1 MGIDV
6 TNTFIYRWRYPIGYG
21 LIALLLIGLLIFA
34 GLYLPGGISDSE
46 KASVIK
52 AAGIH
57 INDLSSLAVT
67 NLPYYA
73 LQQLSLTL
81 FGVHD
86 FSIKLPSL
94 ILALFSAVGL
104 VLLLRRWFKTN
115 IAVLAA
121 IIAVTTG
128 QFLFIAQNGTP
139 SILYVLWPVW
149 LLLLGTMIA
158 KGARFRF
165 LWKVLFFIVAA
176 LSLYTPL
183 SIYALVAL
191 GAATLLHPHL
201 RFIIKSLSRKRLA
214 FAGVLALIIITPL
227 IVGVAKSPE
236 LGLSLLG
243 VPTTWPNFAANINLI
258 AGQYFG
264 FWIPSTTSLM
274 VPVFGLGSMII
285 IGLGVYHLIRTREST
300 QSYLIIIWLACLMPI
315 LVINPLFTSVTFLP
329 LVLLMAMGLSSLL
342 GYWYRLFPR
351 NPYARIAGLIPL
363 IVLISALV
371 LTGLQ
376 RYAYGYQYDVY
387 TVQNFSKDLSLL
399 PKNTTQLVVADSEKP
414 FYTVVAKH
422 STNLTLVSDPTGA
435 TFVATHNAEKS
446 FPGYQIDRI
455 VTSASTSNADRFYVY
470 KKIPQ

>member
-6 TNTFIYRWRYPIGYG
+6 TSTFIYRWRYPIGYG
-21 LIALLLIGLLIFA
+21 LIALLLVSLLIFA

-52 AAGIH
+52 SAGIH
-57 INDLSSLAVT
+57 INDISSLAVT

-73 LQQLSLTL
+73 LQQASISL

-94 ILALFSAVGL
+94 VLALVSAIGL
-104 VLLLRRWFKTN
+104 ILLLRQWFKTN
-115 IAVLAA
+115 IAVLAT
-121 IIAVTTG
+121 IIAITTG

-149 LLLLGTMIA
+149 LLLLGTLIA
-158 KGARFRF
+158 KRVRFRF
-165 LWKVLFFIVAA
+165 LWKVLFFVMAA

-201 RFIIKSLSRKRLA
+201 RFIIRSLSRKRLA
-214 FAGVLALIIITPL
+214 VAGLLAVIIITPL
-227 IVGVAKSPE
+227 AIGVARSPE
-236 LGLSLLG
+236 LSLSLLG
-243 VPTTWPNFAANINLI
+243 IPTTWPNIAANVNLL

-285 IGLGVYHLIRTREST
+285 IALGVYRLIRTREST

-315 LVINPLFTSVTFLP
+315 LVTNPLFTSVTFLP

-363 IVLISALV
+363 IVLISALI

-376 RYAYGYQYDVY
+376 RYEYGYQYDVY
-387 TVQNFSKDLSLL
+387 TVANFSKDLSLL
-399 PKNTTQLVVADSEKP
+399 PKNTTQLVVSDGEKP
-414 FYTVVAKH
+414 FYTVVARH
-422 STNLTLVSDPTGA
+422 TNSLTLVSEPSGE
-435 TFVATHNAEKS
+435 TFVATHDAQKD
-446 FPGYQIDRI
+446 FPGYEISRI
-455 VTSASTSNADRFYVY
+455 VTSSTTSNADRFYIY
-470 KKIPQ
+470 KKSPQ